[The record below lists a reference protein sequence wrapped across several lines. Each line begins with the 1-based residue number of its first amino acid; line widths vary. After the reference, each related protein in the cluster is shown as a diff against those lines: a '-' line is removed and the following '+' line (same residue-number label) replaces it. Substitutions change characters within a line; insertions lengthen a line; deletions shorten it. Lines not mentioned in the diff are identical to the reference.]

1 MNVLITGFHVANRPV
16 KKGDKSGNNV
26 ITDTAVMDTEQF
38 TLAYNENTFSI
49 DFSVLEF
56 SNPDRISYQ
65 YKIKELG
72 DEWISTQPGT
82 NRVTYSSL
90 NRGNTLSPYRH
101 ATIIISLISAQLLLP
116 HSTLVPD
123 LVGKSNLG
131 MPRSITNLCSYHVY
145 SVTYPPP
152 ARSDATKTHG
162 TD

>member
-1 MNVLITGFHVANRPV
+1 
-16 KKGDKSGNNV
+16 
-26 ITDTAVMDTEQF
+26 MDTEQF

-90 NRGNTLSPYRH
+90 KPGKYTFSVQARDHNNFSNIRTV
-101 ATIIISLISAQLLLP
+101 TIAITPPWYQTWWA
-116 HSTLVPD
+116 
-123 LVGKSNLG
+123 KSNLG

>member
-90 NRGNTLSPYRH
+90 KP
-101 ATIIISLISAQLLLP
+101 
-116 HSTLVPD
+116 
-123 LVGKSNLG
+123 GKYTFL
-131 MPRSITNLCSYHVY
+131 RT
-145 SVTYPPP
+145 
-152 ARSDATKTHG
+152 G
-162 TD
+162 TRP

>member
-1 MNVLITGFHVANRPV
+1 
-16 KKGDKSGNNV
+16 
-26 ITDTAVMDTEQF
+26 MDTEQF

-90 NRGNTLSPYRH
+90 KPGKYTFSVQARDHNNFSNIRTVTIAITPPWYQTWWAKVIWGCLGALLIYALTMYILSRIRHRQEVMRQKHMEQINRSEERRVGKECRSRWSPYH
-101 ATIIISLISAQLLLP
+101 
-116 HSTLVPD
+116 
-123 LVGKSNLG
+123 
-131 MPRSITNLCSYHVY
+131 
-145 SVTYPPP
+145 
-152 ARSDATKTHG
+152 
-162 TD
+162 